1 MQAFFEKIS
10 KKILLPRKS
19 PILRLFFSII
29 LAGNTKGQAYVP
41 GIKGS
46 PVLLLF
52 SRIYIGKIQL
62 NTKYILI

>member
-10 KKILLPRKS
+10 KKFYFPEK
-19 PILRLFFSII
+19 PLFYSYSFAIN

-52 SRIYIGKIQL
+52 S
-62 NTKYILI
+62 

>member
-1 MQAFFEKIS
+1 MQAFFKKIS
-10 KKILLPRKS
+10 KKILFPRKS

-29 LAGNTKGQAYVP
+29 LGNAKGQAYVP

-52 SRIYIGKIQL
+52 S
-62 NTKYILI
+62 

>member
-10 KKILLPRKS
+10 KKILFPKNL
-19 PILRLFFSII
+19 LFYSYSFSLN
-29 LAGNTKGQAYVP
+29 LAENTKGQAYVP

-52 SRIYIGKIQL
+52 S
-62 NTKYILI
+62 

>member
-10 KKILLPRKS
+10 KKFLFPRKS

-41 GIKGS
+41 GIKGT

-52 SRIYIGKIQL
+52 S
-62 NTKYILI
+62 